1 MQRLTDNHTIC
12 VRVPRG
18 RRKHDRFLSF
28 LGRKPQYLY
37 SFHFDGNF
45 VYVNTEEF
53 ERVKPYVTKARV
65 DFSKLLEC
73 WS

>member
-1 MQRLTDNHTIC
+1 MQRLSESHNIC

-18 RRKHDRFLSF
+18 RRKLNHFVSF

-45 VYVNTEEF
+45 AYVDAEEF
-53 ERVKPYVTKARV
+53 ERVKPYVTRARV
-65 DFSKLLEC
+65 DFDKLLEC